1 VFESLFSFLF
11 KYPRM
16 VFEQGQFVFGA
27 TGSMR
32 LAVLLAAAAGLYV
45 VWTYRRLANLP
56 GRDRAVLLSTRI
68 GVVLLLLFCLMRPQL
83 HNKVAVP
90 QQNFV
95 AVMLDDSKSMLV
107 ADQHGA
113 PRADYIRNDIARVDS
128 PLLTALNKR
137 FQIRVFR
144 FSGSADRL
152 MNTGD
157 LQFGGTSTRLGE
169 ALDRVRDEMSG
180 LPVAGVVMVTD
191 GGDNSQ
197 ASLDEPIESLK
208 ASAMPVFTVGVGEE
222 SLTRDVQ
229 VTRAEVPRR
238 ALKGSA
244 LVVDVVVTQTGYAGA
259 KVPLIVEDGGR
270 MVSTQDITLP
280 ANGESSTVK
289 VRFKAF
295 EAGPRVYRFRIPLQ
309 ANEEVSQ
316 NNARD
321 RLVEVVDRREA
332 ILYLEGEPRSEP
344 KFVRLATQ
352 ADDNLRIA
360 LLQRTAMAT
369 SSVPDKFYRIGMETQ
384 EELQEGFPAT
394 REELFKY
401 RGIILGSVEAS
412 AFSPEQ
418 QRMLEDFVDI
428 RGGGLLMLGGPR
440 SFSEGGWGGTPLSNA
455 LPVVIERGSRNP
467 TVPPIEI
474 IAKPTPA
481 GASHSATQIADTAE
495 ATAAKWNELPALT
508 SVNNVVEVKPGATVL
523 LNGLPNR
530 GSDQVV
536 LAWQRYGRGKA
547 LALPVQD
554 TWMWRMHVK
563 MDVKDE
569 THFTFWRRLA
579 RWLVDGVPDR
589 VMVASRPEQLQR
601 GEPLTISADVFDAEF
616 KGVNDGRITA
626 HVTAPS
632 GKVTDVPM
640 EWTVEQ
646 EGEYAARFTPS
657 EDGVHRIVV
666 DGASKGGKDLTR
678 GTSYFLVAPSEA
690 EFFDAAMHAPVLR
703 RIANDTGGRFFRA
716 DDTSKLVD
724 AITYSG
730 KGITVVEENE
740 LWDMPI
746 NLFLAL
752 GLMGAEWMFRRKR
765 GLA

>member
-1 VFESLFSFLF
+1 
-11 KYPRM
+11 
-16 VFEQGQFVFGA
+16 
-27 TGSMR
+27 
-32 LAVLLAAAAGLYV
+32 
-45 VWTYRRLANLP
+45 
-56 GRDRAVLLSTRI
+56 
-68 GVVLLLLFCLMRPQL
+68 
-83 HNKVAVP
+83 VAVP